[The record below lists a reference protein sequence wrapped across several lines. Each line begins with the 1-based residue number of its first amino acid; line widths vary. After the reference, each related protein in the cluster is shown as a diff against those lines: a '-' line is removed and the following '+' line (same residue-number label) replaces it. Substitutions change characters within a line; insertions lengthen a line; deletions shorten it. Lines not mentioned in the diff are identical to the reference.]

1 MHNAGIACA
10 YNHRMF
16 GLRQKLLLGF
26 GGLLALML
34 VVDCL
39 GIAVTLWHRG
49 TLDRFLTE
57 NWRSVDY
64 GQHMVDSVDHLD
76 EMVRR
81 GDLPAHFSEAKSWID
96 LFDRSVDNENHNV
109 TLPGEQ
115 KDADDVTLNWTG
127 SDRNGRKDI
136 RAYRPAISQL
146 LNPKTSV
153 TDRAAALTIV
163 QQASPVV
170 KDDAQKVIKLNFD
183 NLTPV
188 NQKIKTSAD
197 RAEWMMVLATVA
209 GTLLSVLFVLVMSRT
224 ILLPIQTLTR
234 SAKEI
239 EKGNL
244 DLVVQVKTRDELRDL
259 AEAFNSMAA
268 KLREYRRSNRAKL
281 IRTQAT
287 TQLAIN
293 SLPDV
298 VAIIGPDGRIEM
310 ANASA
315 EKLFGLKTDSHVSD
329 SNCPWLVE
337 LYRKT
342 STDHLPVEPR
352 GYETAVQVL
361 ESGSERFFLPH
372 ATPILD
378 VDRALLGVTVV
389 LADVTNLRR
398 LDEMKSGMLSVVSH
412 ELKTPLTSIRMG
424 CHLLLEER
432 MGELNEQQTEIML
445 AIRDDSNR
453 LHQIIENLL
462 DMGRME
468 SGRGVMDLK
477 PHTLQEIVTHATE
490 PVESAFRDRG
500 VSLSVS
506 IDPELPRVLVDPA
519 RIGHVFSNL
528 LSNALKHTP
537 AGGEVSISAAA
548 VGSMIGI
555 TVRDTGS
562 GIPDAYI
569 ARIFERFFRV
579 PGQSGNTGA
588 GMGLAIAK
596 EIVELHGG
604 RLTVA
609 SKQGRGSTFTFT
621 LAPADAVEPTR
632 SRSVSPM
639 GDVYNAER
647 GNATVLS

>member
-1 MHNAGIACA
+1 
-10 YNHRMF
+10 MF

-39 GIAVTLWHRG
+39 GIAVTLRHRG

-76 EMVRR
+76 ELVRR
-81 GDLPAHFSEAKSWID
+81 GHLASNTTEAKNWIQ
-96 LFDRSVDNENHNV
+96 LFDRSVDDENRNV
-109 TLPGEQ
+109 TLKGEQ
-115 KDADDVTLNWTG
+115 QDADDVTLHWTG
-127 SDRNGRKDI
+127 SDRNGRHDPQ
-136 RAYRPAISQL
+136 AYRPAILSL
-146 LNPKTSV
+146 MNPSASD
-153 TDRAAALTIV
+153 TDRAAALAAIQLTSPLV
-163 QQASPVV
+163 KANAQA
-170 KDDAQKVIKLNFD
+170 VIKLNFD

-188 NQKIKTSAD
+188 NNSIKAGAD
-197 RAEWMMVLATVA
+197 RAERMMILLTVA
-209 GTLLSVLFVLVMSRT
+209 GAIMAVLFVLVMSRT
-224 ILLPIQTLTR
+224 ILLPIQQLTR

-244 DLVVQVKTRDELRDL
+244 DLVVQLNSHDEVRDL

-298 VAIIGPDGRIEM
+298 VAIIRPEGRIEM

-315 EKLFGLKTDSHVSD
+315 QKLFGLRTDAHVNET
-329 SNCPWLVE
+329 NCPWLVE

-342 STDHLPVEPR
+342 STDLLPVEPR

-361 ESGSERFFLPH
+361 ENGSERFFLPH

-432 MGELNEQQTEIML
+432 LGEMNEQQTEIML

-462 DMGRME
+462 DIGRME

-477 PHTLQEIVTHATE
+477 PHSLDEIVTDATK
-490 PVESAFRDRG
+490 PMESAFRDRG
-500 VSLSVS
+500 VSLAMSL
-506 IDPELPRVLVDPA
+506 DPELPRVLVDPA

-528 LSNALKHTP
+528 LSNALKYTP
-537 AGGEVSISAAA
+537 AGGEVRITAAPAGKVIEIS
-548 VGSMIGI
+548 VQ
-555 TVRDTGS
+555 DTGS
-562 GIPDAYI
+562 GIPKQYI
-569 ARIFERFFRV
+569 DRIFERFFRV
-579 PGQSGNTGA
+579 PGQSGSTGA
-588 GMGLAIAK
+588 GLGLAIAK

-609 SKQGRGSTFTFT
+609 SKEGQGAKFTFT
-621 LAPADAVEPTR
+621 LSPADAAEPTR
-632 SRSVSPM
+632 SIGVTSVSEIE
-639 GDVYNAER
+639 DVHRAQ
-647 GNATVLS
+647 ATVLS